1 MREQE
6 IEKLLRVKGNNQQSE
21 GSSRSGEIGSCASD
35 RGVIT
40 AKELEYQGR
49 IKGKNC

>member
-21 GSSRSGEIGSCASD
+21 GSSRSGEIAL
-35 RGVIT
+35 VHL
-40 AKELEYQGR
+40 AEE
-49 IKGKNC
+49 